1 MKMDVRK
8 VMDEGWRMLVS
19 VILMGVAMLVFTVPN
34 HIVPGGV
41 SGLSTAVAE
50 LVPLKVGTVNFILSI
65 IIEGMG
71 CLNFGVKFVMRSLII
86 STGLSIFLNI
96 FEGMIP
102 AYTSD
107 PLVAAIAGGAMF
119 GVSCGILLGRGISS
133 GGTDTITLIIK
144 KYFPHVSVGKT
155 LMLTDALVVLVSTII
170 FKNIDVAIYSAF
182 TIFCSGQV
190 VDKIVVGMDVAK
202 LIYVITDSPEKIQNH
217 LVEKMDLGVT
227 VLTGKGGFSQTETGV
242 LMLAVRRT
250 MFSAVLRAVK
260 QLDVNSFVIVQDAS
274 EVWGEG
280 FKEHNQGQ

>member
-1 MKMDVRK
+1 
-8 VMDEGWRMLVS
+8 
-19 VILMGVAMLVFTVPN
+19 
-34 HIVPGGV
+34 
-41 SGLSTAVAE
+41 
-50 LVPLKVGTVNFILSI
+50 
-65 IIEGMG
+65 
-71 CLNFGVKFVMRSLII
+71 
-86 STGLSIFLNI
+86 
-96 FEGMIP
+96 
-102 AYTSD
+102 
-107 PLVAAIAGGAMF
+107 
-119 GVSCGILLGRGISS
+119 
-133 GGTDTITLIIK
+133 
-144 KYFPHVSVGKT
+144 
-155 LMLTDALVVLVSTII
+155 MLTDALVVLVSTII

-227 VLTGKGGFSQTETGV
+227 VLTGKGGFSQTEKGV

>member
-50 LVPLKVGTVNFILSI
+50 LVPLKVGTVNFILSV

-227 VLTGKGGFSQTETGV
+227 VLTGKGGFSQTEKGV
-242 LMLAVRRT
+242 LMLAVRRP
-250 MFSAVLRAVK
+250 MFSTVLRAVK

>member
-1 MKMDVRK
+1 MDVRK

-50 LVPLKVGTVNFILSI
+50 LVPLKVGTVNFILSV

-227 VLTGKGGFSQTETGV
+227 VLTGKGGFSQTEKGV
-242 LMLAVRRT
+242 LMLAVRRP

>member
-8 VMDEGWRMLVS
+8 VMDEGWRMLAS

-50 LVPLKVGTVNFILSI
+50 LVPLKVGTVNFILSVV
-65 IIEGMG
+65 IEGMG

-227 VLTGKGGFSQTETGV
+227 VLTGKGGFSQTEKGV

>member
-8 VMDEGWRMLVS
+8 VMDEGWRMLAS

-50 LVPLKVGTVNFILSI
+50 LVPLKVGTVNFILSV

-227 VLTGKGGFSQTETGV
+227 VLTGKGGFSQTEKGV
-242 LMLAVRRT
+242 LMLAGRRT

>member
-8 VMDEGWRMLVS
+8 VMDEGWRMLAS

-50 LVPLKVGTVNFILSI
+50 LVPLKVGTVNFILSV

-227 VLTGKGGFSQTETGV
+227 VLTGKGGFSQTEKGV

-250 MFSAVLRAVK
+250 MLSAVLRAVK

>member
-8 VMDEGWRMLVS
+8 VMDEGWRMLAS

-170 FKNIDVAIYSAF
+170 FKNLDVAIYSAF

-227 VLTGKGGFSQTETGV
+227 VLTGKGGFSQTEKGV

-250 MFSAVLRAVK
+250 MFSSVLRAVK

>member
-1 MKMDVRK
+1 MDVRK
-8 VMDEGWRMLVS
+8 VMDEGWRMLAS

-50 LVPLKVGTVNFILSI
+50 LVPLKVGTVNFILSV

-227 VLTGKGGFSQTETGV
+227 VLTGKGGFSQTEKVV
-242 LMLAVRRT
+242 LMLAVRRP

>member
-8 VMDEGWRMLVS
+8 VMDEGWRMLAS

-50 LVPLKVGTVNFILSI
+50 LVPLKVGTVNFILSV

-227 VLTGKGGFSQTETGV
+227 VLTGKGGFSQTEKGV

-250 MFSAVLRAVK
+250 MFSAVRRAVK

>member
-8 VMDEGWRMLVS
+8 VMDEGWRMLAS

-227 VLTGKGGFSQTETGV
+227 VLTGKGGFSQTEKGV
-242 LMLAVRRT
+242 LMLAVRRP

-280 FKEHNQGQ
+280 FRS

>member
-8 VMDEGWRMLVS
+8 VLDEGWRMLAS

-50 LVPLKVGTVNFILSI
+50 IVPLKVGTVNFILSI

-71 CLNFGVKFVMRSLII
+71 CLNFGVKFVVRSLII
-86 STGLSIFLNI
+86 STGLSIFLNV

-227 VLTGKGGFSQTETGV
+227 VLTGKGGFSQTEKGV
-242 LMLAVRRT
+242 LMLAVRRP

>member
-8 VMDEGWRMLVS
+8 VMDEGWRMLAS

-227 VLTGKGGFSQTETGV
+227 VLTGKGGFSQTEKGV
-242 LMLAVRRT
+242 LMLAVRRP
-250 MFSAVLRAVK
+250 MFPAVLRAVK

-280 FKEHNQGQ
+280 FKEHNKGQ

>member
-1 MKMDVRK
+1 MDVRK
-8 VMDEGWRMLVS
+8 VMDEGWRMLAS

-50 LVPLKVGTVNFILSI
+50 LVPLKVGTVNFILSV

-227 VLTGKGGFSQTETGV
+227 VLTGKGGFSQTEKGV

>member
-8 VMDEGWRMLVS
+8 VMDEGWRMLAS

-50 LVPLKVGTVNFILSI
+50 LVPLKVGTVNFILSV

-227 VLTGKGGFSQTETGV
+227 VLTGKGGFSQTEKGV

-250 MFSAVLRAVK
+250 RFSAVLRAVK

>member
-50 LVPLKVGTVNFILSI
+50 LVPLKVGTVNFILSV

-227 VLTGKGGFSQTETGV
+227 VLTGKGGFSQTEKGV
-242 LMLAVRRT
+242 LMLAVRRP

-280 FKEHNQGQ
+280 FKEHNKGQ

>member
-8 VMDEGWRMLVS
+8 VMDEGWRMLAS

-50 LVPLKVGTVNFILSI
+50 LVPLKVGTVNFILSV

-227 VLTGKGGFSQTETGV
+227 VLTGKGGFSQTEKGV
-242 LMLAVRRT
+242 LMLAVRRP

-280 FKEHNQGQ
+280 FKEHNKGQ

>member
-1 MKMDVRK
+1 MDVRK
-8 VMDEGWRMLVS
+8 VMDEGWRMLAS

-65 IIEGMG
+65 VIEGMG

-155 LMLTDALVVLVSTII
+155 LMLTDALVVLVSTFI

-227 VLTGKGGFSQTETGV
+227 VLTGKGGFSQTEKGV
-242 LMLAVRRT
+242 LMLAVRRP

-280 FKEHNQGQ
+280 FKEHNKGQ

>member
-50 LVPLKVGTVNFILSI
+50 LVPLKVGTVNFILSV

-227 VLTGKGGFSQTETGV
+227 VLTGKGGFSQTEKGV

>member
-8 VMDEGWRMLVS
+8 VMDEGWRMLAS

-50 LVPLKVGTVNFILSI
+50 LVPLKVGTVNFILSV

-71 CLNFGVKFVMRSLII
+71 CLNFGVKFVMCSLII

-227 VLTGKGGFSQTETGV
+227 VLTGKGGFSQTEKGV

>member
-8 VMDEGWRMLVS
+8 VMDEGWRMLAS

-144 KYFPHVSVGKT
+144 KFFPHVSVGKT

-227 VLTGKGGFSQTETGV
+227 VLTGKGGFSQTEKGV
-242 LMLAVRRT
+242 LMLAVRRP

-280 FKEHNQGQ
+280 FKEHNKGQ

>member
-8 VMDEGWRMLVS
+8 VMDEGWRMLAS

-65 IIEGMG
+65 VIEGMG

-102 AYTSD
+102 AYTSE

-155 LMLTDALVVLVSTII
+155 LMLTDALVVLVSTFI

-227 VLTGKGGFSQTETGV
+227 VLTGKGGFSQTEKGV
-242 LMLAVRRT
+242 LMLAVRRP

-280 FKEHNQGQ
+280 FKEHNKGQ